1 VLKFLAR
8 RLIYMSFT
16 VWIITL
22 IAFLVI
28 QLPPGDYVTNL
39 VSEMMAQGTDKIDP
53 AIIEQLR
60 EQYGLNDPVYIQY
73 FKWIRNIVTKGD
85 FGYSLTFKRD
95 AVELIMER
103 LPMTFIL
110 TSASVL
116 FVWIVALPLGVFSA
130 VNKYSFADYVA
141 TFIGFIGLATPN
153 FLFALILMY
162 LSYRYGGRALIGL
175 YSEEYASA
183 AWSWGKFM
191 DLLKH
196 LFIPIIIIGTSHTA
210 GLIRTMRAN
219 LLDELNRPY
228 VDAARA
234 KGLSETRLPG
244 SIQCVMPSIRL

>member
-1 VLKFLAR
+1 
-8 RLIYMSFT
+8 MSFT

-60 EQYGLNDPVYIQY
+60 DQYGLNDPVYVQY

-95 AVELIMER
+95 AVELIVER

-175 YSEEYASA
+175 FSEQYANA
-183 AWSWGKFM
+183 
-191 DLLKH
+191 
-196 LFIPIIIIGTSHTA
+196 
-210 GLIRTMRAN
+210 
-219 LLDELNRPY
+219 
-228 VDAARA
+228 
-234 KGLSETRLPG
+234 
-244 SIQCVMPSIRL
+244 